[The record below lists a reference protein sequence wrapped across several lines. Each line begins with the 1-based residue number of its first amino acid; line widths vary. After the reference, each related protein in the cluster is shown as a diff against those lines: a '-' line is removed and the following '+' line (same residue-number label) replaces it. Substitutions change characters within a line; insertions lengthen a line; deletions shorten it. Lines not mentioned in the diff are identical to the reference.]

1 MLRRAKDKLGRRW
14 FFIIFFL
21 IILIAVFFIT
31 KAYLYVNFILG
42 NDTVVKLSS
51 NTNFIS
57 LQHNQNAAVNYEASV
72 TANPFC
78 KIRCR
83 SEFEDLSNSNLL
95 DTSEFMIRSGSP
107 VTLKYAI
114 TAPEKGLGDKLY
126 RFNLKCSSESTL
138 LCQTGG
144 NEATRSQLLILE
156 YNDTA
161 EEKEAHYQLIQ
172 KVNWSLQYLNVLE
185 LSVKESKKI
194 SEELNKHV
202 FAGYLLNRTQ
212 SLETQIVNSR
222 VEFLTLVSP
231 DNRKPPL
238 ELLKSYQE
246 KNITMYKIIEDS
258 DNLIFAVEGNA
269 THYHNLLFDL
279 REAREQLLVMN
290 SSNQTDLESAI
301 FRFNNITQSLN
312 NQQSFEE
319 LESRIALLQKEIQEI
334 KPGNQTTNQS
344 ISQILQERIAIGPI
358 SYLPIE
364 ILFQEKT
371 RECNLLNK
379 KQECCLGDNCN
390 ENYPVII
397 IHGHAISDSA
407 TAEYSLEGFNLL
419 QDALEKDGYI
429 NGGTTT
435 VYTEEDTPEG
445 RLGYFNVPFSFRTSY
460 YFDVFKEPD
469 NYKVV
474 QTKSENIDTYAVR
487 LKDIISTVKSQT
499 GKPKVKIIA
508 FSMGG
513 LVTRRYLQIFGSNDV
528 DRVILLGVPN
538 KGIQGESL
546 TICPLIGGKLEC
558 QDMDKNS
565 LFINKL
571 NDNKKYNIPVYNILG
586 TGCSML
592 DGQGDGAVLEDNAKL
607 ETATANY
614 IVKGTCRSKFYPLH
628 LDLLN
633 PGMYPEAYQRI
644 RSSLG

>member
-1 MLRRAKDKLGRRW
+1 
-14 FFIIFFL
+14 
-21 IILIAVFFIT
+21 
-31 KAYLYVNFILG
+31 
-42 NDTVVKLSS
+42 
-51 NTNFIS
+51 
-57 LQHNQNAAVNYEASV
+57 
-72 TANPFC
+72 
-78 KIRCR
+78 
-83 SEFEDLSNSNLL
+83 
-95 DTSEFMIRSGSP
+95 
-107 VTLKYAI
+107 
-114 TAPEKGLGDKLY
+114 
-126 RFNLKCSSESTL
+126 
-138 LCQTGG
+138 
-144 NEATRSQLLILE
+144 
-156 YNDTA
+156 
-161 EEKEAHYQLIQ
+161 
-172 KVNWSLQYLNVLE
+172 
-185 LSVKESKKI
+185 
-194 SEELNKHV
+194 
-202 FAGYLLNRTQ
+202 
-212 SLETQIVNSR
+212 
-222 VEFLTLVSP
+222 
-231 DNRKPPL
+231 
-238 ELLKSYQE
+238 
-246 KNITMYKIIEDS
+246 MYKIIEDS